1 MNRVSF
7 QGTAGAYSEAA
18 AESFFG
24 DPIQTV
30 PHQSFAGALIS
41 AESGESDYTVLP
53 VENLIEGSVG
63 ESYDLLLST
72 TLLATGEVYHRIQHC
87 LIGTGRLEQVTTV
100 HSHPQA
106 LGQCRRFI
114 EERSIR
120 QVPAY
125 DTAGSVEIIKKIDRP
140 DTACIASEKASRI
153 YGIPVIAR
161 DIADNPR
168 NYTRFLVM
176 SSKAAEPTGR
186 DKTSMIFSIRHEPGS
201 LYGILGYFHEYGI
214 NMTKIESR
222 PKKTG
227 AWEYNFYADFE
238 GHVHDPPIQEMLS
251 KIRERAGFLKI
262 LGSYPA
268 AVRP

>member
-18 AESFFG
+18 AESFFD
-24 DPIQTV
+24 DPIRTV

-41 AESGESDYTVLP
+41 AESGESDYAVLP

-106 LGQCRRFI
+106 LGQCRRFM
-114 EERSIR
+114 EERGIR

-125 DTAGSVEIIKKIDRP
+125 DTAGSVEIIKKIDQP

-176 SSKAAEPTGR
+176 SSKAAESTGR
-186 DKTSMIFSIRHEPGS
+186 DKTSDDISIRHEPGIAVRNTGV
-201 LYGILGYFHEYGI
+201 LPRVRDKHDQD
-214 NMTKIESR
+214 R
-222 PKKTG
+222 VAPKKTG

-238 GHVHDPPIQEMLS
+238 GHVRDPAIQEMLS